1 MRSNHPAGTKVDLR
15 EDEHVLARLKEQ
27 QLSPIT
33 YEQGAE
39 LAKGLGCYS
48 YRECSAKQLKGLP
61 EIFDDA
67 MRAVMAAVKKQEKDR
82 C

>member
-15 EDEHVLARLKEQ
+15 EDEQVLARVKEQ
-27 QLSPIT
+27 QLS
-33 YEQGAE
+33 GAE
-39 LAKGLGCYS
+39 LAKVLGCYS

-61 EIFDDA
+61 EIFEDA
-67 MRAVMAAVKKQEKDR
+67 IRAVMVAVKKQEKDR